1 MYDHHSFTLQQGK
14 AHHCQSR
21 AIRQCVVTST
31 APQMQTETVAIYSMP
46 TAITLARLL
55 RESTPRSDVYP

>member
-46 TAITLARLL
+46 TAIALAR
-55 RESTPRSDVYP
+55 